1 MIGDMITFT
10 FYIRDDRY
18 NVPAMDFVIVQDE
31 ERARML
37 ADRHLQASAHHT
49 AVEVY
54 EGEVLRFSVT
64 AGAVAHPLHR
74 EAVRPRASAPPLRV
88 AS

>member
-1 MIGDMITFT
+1 MSGIEQMTFRRSGVIGEMVTFT

-18 NVPAMDFVIVQDE
+18 DVPAMDFVIVQDE

-37 ADRHLQASAHHT
+37 ADRRLQASAHHT

-54 EGEVLRFSVT
+54 EGEVLRFSVA
-64 AGAVAHPLHR
+64 AGPVAYALH
-74 EAVRPRASAPPLRV
+74 
-88 AS
+88 